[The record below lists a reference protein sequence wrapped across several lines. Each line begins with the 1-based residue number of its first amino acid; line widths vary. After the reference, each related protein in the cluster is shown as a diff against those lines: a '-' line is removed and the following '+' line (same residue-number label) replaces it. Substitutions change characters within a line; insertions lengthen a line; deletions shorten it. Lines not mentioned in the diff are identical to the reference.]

1 MLSNR
6 ATCALRVIR
15 SSCRQQQQQQAARR
29 SGKLRVSAERR
40 RRLVGPLAGGSGSAA
55 GRRTRTGMQA
65 FHHICFGFA
74 VLWMLR
80 ERADQLAT
88 RPLSLSLSLALLW
101 FVSSKESERCV
112 PHSTRCGT
120 LQSAVETGTIGQL
133 QHESECWRCHCRC
146 LCRCHCLWSVLPA
159 NSESQR
165 EMGTLTINHARLKL
179 SSRCFCC
186 NNNNS
191 KQSSS
196 SRGRGSGRS
205 SAAETE

>member
-88 RPLSLSLSLALLW
+88 RPLSLSLTLLW
-101 FVSSKESERCV
+101 IVSSEESERCV

-133 QHESECWRCHCRC
+133 QHESECWRCLCHSRC

-186 NNNNS
+186 NNNSNNS
-191 KQSSS
+191 KPLSQQ
-196 SRGRGSGRS
+196 R
-205 SAAETE
+205 

>member
-1 MLSNR
+1 M
-6 ATCALRVIR
+6 A
-15 SSCRQQQQQQAARR
+15 
-29 SGKLRVSAERR
+29 VSASRP
-40 RRLVGPLAGGSGSAA
+40 GSSSGSGSAA

-80 ERADQLAT
+80 ERADQLAYA
-88 RPLSLSLSLALLW
+88 PSLSLTMLW
-101 FVSSKESERCV
+101 IVSSEESERCV

-133 QHESECWRCHCRC
+133 QHESECWRC
-146 LCRCHCLWSVLPA
+146 LCRCRCLWSVLPA

-191 KQSSS
+191 KQSSHCR
-196 SRGRGSGRS
+196 SRGRA
-205 SAAETE
+205 AAEAAQQKQNNTTRKC